1 MRGPTMTARDLRR
14 SAIKRL
20 IHEHRI
26 GSQEELVKLLAVEG
40 IHCTQATLS
49 RDLRDMGII
58 RRNTPAGPLYKADK
72 SAGYIEVLRRVVGME
87 ILNVRHNGHLVVIRT
102 LAGRAEGVA
111 GFLDH
116 WGHDNVLGTVA
127 GDDTV
132 LLVPVEPSKITELAD
147 DIRKLE
153 VIADVSAL

>member
-1 MRGPTMTARDLRR
+1 MRGPMTARDQRR
-14 SAIKRL
+14 NAIKRL
-20 IHEHRI
+20 IHEHRV

-49 RDLRDMGII
+49 RDLRDMGVI
-58 RRNTPAGPLYKADK
+58 RRNTPAGPIYKADK
-72 SAGYIEVLRRVVGME
+72 SAGYIEVLRRMVGME
-87 ILNVRHNGHLVVIRT
+87 ILNVRHNGQLIVIRT

-116 WGHDNVLGTVA
+116 WGHDNILGTVA

-132 LLVPVEPSKITELAD
+132 ILVPANPSTIESLAE

-153 VIADVSAL
+153 VLADVSVSQ

>member
-1 MRGPTMTARDLRR
+1 MSVREQRR
-14 SAIKRL
+14 NAIKRL
-20 IHEHRI
+20 IHEHRVS
-26 GSQEELVKLLAVEG
+26 SQDELVRLLAAEH

-49 RDLRDMGII
+49 RDLRDMGVI
-58 RRNTPAGPLYKADK
+58 RKNTPAGPVYKADK

-87 ILNVRHNGHLVVIRT
+87 ILNVRHNGTLIVIRT

-111 GFLDH
+111 GFLDN

-132 LLVPVEPSKITELAD
+132 FLAPADLNLIDKLVADIQALEVLAD
-147 DIRKLE
+147 GM
-153 VIADVSAL
+153 